1 MTGDWNDPFVK
12 RSDKELEWS
21 ESATTGDWNNVK
33 GKYTVIAMTQTK
45 TVLNAKRHKKVDM
58 IGTDKIELWTENV
71 RKNIAKTRERRYV
84 KWLTP
89 YVFP

>member
-33 GKYTVIAMTQTK
+33 GKYTVIAMTETK
-45 TVLNAKRHKKVDM
+45 TVRSTECQKTQKVDM
-58 IGTDKIELWTENV
+58 IVTDKIQSCEL
-71 RKNIAKTRERRYV
+71 KMLER
-84 KWLTP
+84 T
-89 YVFP
+89 